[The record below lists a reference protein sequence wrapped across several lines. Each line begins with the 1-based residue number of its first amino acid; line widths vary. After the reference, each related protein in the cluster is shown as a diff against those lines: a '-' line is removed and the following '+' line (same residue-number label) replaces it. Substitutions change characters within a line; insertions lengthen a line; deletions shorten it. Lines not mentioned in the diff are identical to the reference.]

1 MRDYKHVSQ
10 MQDELYEPLEMDRI
24 TRVLIAV
31 LVLALVA
38 MLVNGLFEA
47 LDRTAEIQ
55 NQYYSAPVTATF
67 ERPAAY
73 RLASPTMEQMD
84 HLHALRD
91 LQPLVRR

>member
-10 MQDELYEPLEMDRI
+10 MQDELYEPLEMDRT
-24 TRVLIAV
+24 TRVLIAM

-55 NQYYSAPVTATF
+55 ERYYSAPVTATF

-84 HLHALRD
+84 HVEAL
-91 LQPLVRR
+91 LVVQQVAR